1 MIWGECSVE
10 GDQVVVRLR
19 GWRRALATRGTIRF
33 PLVSIVRID
42 HDPSARAHVTTGFH
56 QWRKHG
62 QGVWRVGTYH
72 GLDGWSFWSIGLGRN
87 AVLIECSGER
97 LRYVVIEVADAERT
111 VREIRVAAGKE
122 TGAGAGG
129 PQASPA
135 VPARGPRRRD
145 RRDQNGPATGE
156 G

>member
-1 MIWGECSVE
+1 
-10 GDQVVVRLR
+10 
-19 GWRRALATRGTIRF
+19 
-33 PLVSIVRID
+33 VSIVRID

-129 PQASPA
+129 LQASPA